1 MNNFGNRIRREEDA
15 YPQWVCNRRATKP
28 QANFSATLRAAVLFR
43 ECIAYF
49 LTDPKTTK
57 SEQAPSFATTHW
69 TVVLGAGQDGSPAAT
84 AALEELC
91 RCYWYP
97 LYAYAR
103 RKGYEPET
111 AEDLVQRFFERFFQK
126 NYLGEVSR
134 NKGKFRSFLLAAMNH
149 FMANEADKERAQKRG
164 GTIEFLR
171 LEQAFPEERFARE
184 STINES
190 PEKAYER
197 RWAITLLQQAM
208 DHLEQEHS
216 AVGKSAQ
223 FHRLKKFLTYRPD
236 EGEYDRASSELNAT
250 RSAITSLVHRMR
262 RRYRELVRFEV
273 AQTVATP
280 SEIEEEMQYLRRI
293 FSS

>member
-1 MNNFGNRIRREEDA
+1 M
-15 YPQWVCNRRATKP
+15 
-28 QANFSATLRAAVLFR
+28 AA
-43 ECIAYF
+43 
-49 LTDPKTTK
+49 K
-57 SEQAPSFATTHW
+57 SEQAASFATTRW
-69 TVVLGAGQDGSPAAT
+69 TVVLGAGQDSSPAAT
-84 AALEELC
+84 EALEELC

-97 LYAYAR
+97 LYAYVR

-111 AEDLVQRFFERFFQK
+111 AEDLVQGFFERFLEK

-134 NKGKFRSFLLAAMNH
+134 DKGKFRSFLLAAMNH

-164 GTIEFLR
+164 GMIEFLR
-171 LEQAFPEERFARE
+171 LEQGFPEERFARE

-197 RWAITLLQQAM
+197 RWAITLLQEAM
-208 DHLEQEHS
+208 DRLEQEY
-216 AVGKSAQ
+216 AVDRKSPQ
-223 FHRLKKFLTYRPD
+223 FHRLKIFLTDRPD
-236 EGEYDRASSELNAT
+236 DGEYDRAGSDLKAT